1 MPSKSIMV
9 VDDSSTIRKIIQR
22 ELSKADYEVILA
34 KNGMEALAILQWADP
49 LPDLISVDIDMPKMN
64 GLEFCAKIKAGAN
77 SDDEKQRR
85 IAALPV
91 IFVSANDNVENREKG
106 YALEV
111 IDFIGKPFVPGKM
124 VNIIDNIL
132 NSREQFT
139 GMSAMIIEDSPFV
152 TRIVRNILSRH
163 GLENIFEAQDGEQ
176 ALELIKE
183 LKFDV
188 DIIITDYIMP
198 GMGGEELCRT
208 LRGIEALEQVPIF
221 FISSI
226 TEKEAIL
233 SFFKAG
239 ASDYLPKPFTEEE
252 FRARIVTHLRN
263 RKYTKELESLNLRFQ
278 YQAEHDALTGVYNRG
293 YFQSELASRF
303 AHCKYTN
310 EDLGCILIDLDYFK
324 NVNDT
329 QGHAYG
335 DLVLKEF
342 SKLLLNLHRDS
353 DIAARYGGEEFVILL
368 SGATWD
374 ECKLVAE
381 KIRSSAESLIYND
394 GSTELQVTV
403 SVGVASLQRHK
414 PNTPEKL
421 VSMADEA
428 LYNAKE
434 NGRNRVEIYGE

>member
-1 MPSKSIMV
+1 MSSKSIMV

-34 KNGMEALAILQWADP
+34 KNGIEALAILQWADP
-49 LPDLISVDIDMPKMN
+49 LPDLISVDIDMPHMN
-64 GLEFCAKIKAGAN
+64 GLELCASIRAGAD
-77 SDDEKQRR
+77 SDDEKKRL
-85 IAALPV
+85 IAGLPI

-106 YALEV
+106 YDLEV

-124 VNIIDNIL
+124 VSTIDNIL

-139 GMSAMIIEDSPFV
+139 NMSAIIIEDSPFV
-152 TRIVRNILSRH
+152 TRLVRNILSRH
-163 GLENIFEAQDGEQ
+163 GLKEIFEAKDGEQ

-183 LKFDV
+183 NKFDV
-188 DIIITDYIMP
+188 DIIITDFIMP

-208 LRGIEALEQVPIF
+208 LRSIEALDQVPIF
-221 FISSI
+221 FISSV
-226 TEKEAIL
+226 TEKKTIL

-239 ASDYLPKPFTEEE
+239 ASDYLPKPFIEEE

-263 RKYTKELESLNLRFQ
+263 RKYTKELESLNLKFQ

-293 YFQSELASRF
+293 YFQTELASRF
-303 AHCKYTN
+303 AHCQYTN

-329 QGHAYG
+329 HGHAYG

-342 SKLLLNLHRDS
+342 SKLLLNAHSDS

-368 SGATWD
+368 SGATWE

-381 KIRSSAESLIYND
+381 QIRSSAESLIYND

-403 SVGVASLQRHK
+403 SIGVSSLQEHQ
-414 PNTPEKL
+414 PESPEKL
-421 VSMADEA
+421 VSMADES
-428 LYNAKE
+428 LYKAKE
-434 NGRNRVEIYGE
+434 KGRNRVETFGN